1 MATAALGLLLAACA
15 GGPSP
20 TATPDPQLD
29 RTLEKLDQPAPAVG
43 RLEQRPSPTSPLST
57 GVSPPPPTPRS
68 SLTDPPDSGPASLPS
83 PTPNPSNSSWVRQRL
98 QAIVSLYNVT
108 DAGAA
113 LIESLD
119 VRQTRGDPGFFG
131 SYGFKAWAGV
141 GEAKPI
147 GVVHEISH
155 SYWGGFPVD
164 GLPQLSW
171 DRPPGQSL
179 SPAMQRY
186 HADILAFMAQPPD
199 DYELLRQRLRNLPD
213 LSKDN
218 QEPLFHN
225 MEADLVYNTGGNLA
239 LVPPILRK
247 YWRQFL
253 RGGPFDSWYGAIAW
267 YRSLSGEN
275 RKSVNQY
282 LGFEHLDLR
291 RYGSLTFSG
300 QGNAL
305 IEARRDTLAQEE
317 RQRLYDLADQFDLL
331 LGDSQKEEDFDFW
344 RSYLRDKAGLHR
356 SHPDYLASL
365 ELRRALAL
373 ASALGFLA
381 SPDSIGATAEQAAQI
396 GERLASEPFLVNF
409 LPALDNRVL
418 LALLSGETP
427 LPRGTMLRATA
438 SFVER
443 LDRFSRTVDGI
454 LASSRDDPQRA
465 GSQLQD
471 FLQGIDFGPEDDL
484 KLFFEL
490 LRDADPELAGRVVLA
505 LDSGTIRR
513 LMGPVPFHLRT
524 ILTPGELLGKLGVTA
539 HGKVDDL
546 KQGISLLVEE
556 PSGNFIVDEPFLDG
570 MLAVIAGRS
579 GREPGGTAQVLEDT
593 PFPLERFIQQQPQA
607 AVGLL
612 GSDLEAAVRLVL
624 GSDPVL
630 SPPARIIYRLIGA
643 GPELAARL
651 TQALEEN
658 GDNQLVVESLAY
670 MAYDKSRAERVPS
683 LEISLEQDGRFLSA
697 LLSRWG
703 TEGLARRLG
712 EAFDLFGERAA
723 ANEVSAD
730 FLAHYRDT
738 LEAAAATVADPAVSN
753 QLRRAITLAAAEH
766 AAGS

>member
-1 MATAALGLLLAACA
+1 
-15 GGPSP
+15 
-20 TATPDPQLD
+20 
-29 RTLEKLDQPAPAVG
+29 
-43 RLEQRPSPTSPLST
+43 
-57 GVSPPPPTPRS
+57 
-68 SLTDPPDSGPASLPS
+68 
-83 PTPNPSNSSWVRQRL
+83 
-98 QAIVSLYNVT
+98 
-108 DAGAA
+108 
-113 LIESLD
+113 
-119 VRQTRGDPGFFG
+119 
-131 SYGFKAWAGV
+131 
-141 GEAKPI
+141 
-147 GVVHEISH
+147 
-155 SYWGGFPVD
+155 
-164 GLPQLSW
+164 
-171 DRPPGQSL
+171 
-179 SPAMQRY
+179 MQRY

-239 LVPPILRK
+239 LVPPIFRK
-247 YWRQFL
+247 YWSRFL
-253 RGGPFDSWYGAIAW
+253 KDGPFDSWYGAIAW
-267 YRSLSGEN
+267 YRSLSGED
-275 RKSVNQY
+275 RAPANQH

-291 RYGSLTFSG
+291 RYGSLASTGHVEDSRFIG
-300 QGNAL
+300 GDAL
-305 IEARRDTLAQEE
+305 IAVRRDTLAQEE
-317 RQRLYDLADQFDLL
+317 RQRLFDLADQFDLL

-365 ELRRALAL
+365 ELRRAPAL

-381 SPDSIGATAEQAAQI
+381 TAEQTARI
-396 GERLASEPFLVNF
+396 GERLFSEPFLVNF

-418 LALLSGETP
+418 LALFSSETP
-427 LPRGTMLRATA
+427 LPQGATLRATA

-443 LDRFSRTVDGI
+443 LDRFSRTVDSI
-454 LASSRDDPQRA
+454 LAGAGEDPQRA
-465 GSQLQD
+465 AGQLRD
-471 FLQGIDFGPEDDL
+471 FLQGIHFGPEDDL

-490 LRDADPELAGRVVLA
+490 LRDADPELAGRLALA
-505 LDSGTIRR
+505 LDAGTIRK

-524 ILTPGELLGKLGVTA
+524 ILTPNGLLGKLGVTTL
-539 HGKVDDL
+539 GKVDDL

-579 GREPGGTAQVLEDT
+579 GRDPRETAQVLEDT

-612 GSDLEAAVRLVL
+612 GSDLEAALRLVR

-630 SPPARIIYRLIGA
+630 SPPARIIYQLIGA
-643 GPELAARL
+643 SPELAARL

-658 GDNQLVVESLAY
+658 GDNQLVLESLAY
-670 MAYDKSRAERVPS
+670 MAYDKDRAERVPS
-683 LEISLEQDGRFLSA
+683 LEISLEQDGRFISA

-712 EAFDLFGERAA
+712 EAFALFGQRAA

-730 FLAHYRDT
+730 FLAQYRDT
-738 LEAAAATVADPAVSN
+738 LEEAAATVTDSAASN
-753 QLRRAITLAAAEH
+753 HLRRAIRLAAAGH
-766 AAGS
+766 AAGN

>member
-1 MATAALGLLLAACA
+1 
-15 GGPSP
+15 
-20 TATPDPQLD
+20 
-29 RTLEKLDQPAPAVG
+29 
-43 RLEQRPSPTSPLST
+43 
-57 GVSPPPPTPRS
+57 
-68 SLTDPPDSGPASLPS
+68 
-83 PTPNPSNSSWVRQRL
+83 VRQRL
-98 QAIVSLYNVT
+98 QAVISLYDVT

-119 VRQTRGDPGFFG
+119 VRQMRGDPGFFG
-131 SYGFKAWAGV
+131 SYGFKSWAGI
-141 GEAKPI
+141 GESKPI

-155 SYWGGFPVD
+155 SYWGGFPVQ

-171 DRPPGQSL
+171 DSLPGQSL
-179 SPAMQRY
+179 SSAMQRY

-247 YWRQFL
+247 YWSRFL

-267 YRSLSGEN
+267 YRSLSDED
-275 RKSVNQY
+275 RKPANQH
-282 LGFEHLDLR
+282 LGFEHMDLR
-291 RYGSLTFSG
+291 RYGSLASRRSAGGHVEDSRFIG
-300 QGNAL
+300 GDAL
-305 IEARRDTLAQEE
+305 IAVRRDTLAQEE
-317 RQRLYDLADQFDLL
+317 RQRLFDLADQFDLL

-356 SHPDYLASL
+356 SHPAYLASL
-365 ELRRALAL
+365 ELRRAPEL
-373 ASALGFLA
+373 ASALGFLM
-381 SPDSIGATAEQAAQI
+381 SLERQPTKEQAARI
-396 GERLASEPFLVNF
+396 GERLAAEPFLVNF

-418 LALLSGETP
+418 LALFSGETP
-427 LPRGTMLRATA
+427 LPQGATLRATA

-443 LDRFSRTVDGI
+443 LGRFSRTVDSI
-454 LASSRDDPQRA
+454 LASAREDPQRA
-465 GSQLQD
+465 AGQLQA
-471 FLQGIDFGPEDDL
+471 FLQGIHFGPEDDL

-490 LRDADPELAGRVVLA
+490 LRDADAELAGRVVLA
-505 LDSGTIRR
+505 LDTGTIRK
-513 LMGPVPFHLRT
+513 LMKPAPFHLRT
-524 ILTPGELLGKLGVTA
+524 ILTPDELLGKLGVTA
-539 HGKVDDL
+539 HGEVYDL

-579 GREPGGTAQVLEDT
+579 GREPRETALVLEDT

-612 GSDLEAAVRLVL
+612 GSDLEAALRLVR

-651 TQALEEN
+651 TQALEEH

-670 MAYDKSRAERVPS
+670 MAYDKDRAERVPS
-683 LEISLEQDGRFLSA
+683 LAISLEQDGRFFSA
-697 LLSRWG
+697 MLSRWG

-730 FLAHYRDT
+730 FLSQYRDT
-738 LEAAAATVADPAVSN
+738 LEAAADTKADPAVSN
-753 QLRRAITLAAAEH
+753 QIRRAINLAAAGH
-766 AAGS
+766 SAGN